1 VVAGQLRALGVTG
14 AKRSPALPDVPT
26 VSEAGLPGYEHTGWF
41 GIMAPAGTP
50 KAVIDKLAAEIKA
63 VTEKPD
69 VRAAW
74 DKQGVEPMYLAPKE
88 FDAYL
93 RAELEKWAKVVKAA
107 NIKLE

>member
-1 VVAGQLRALGVTG
+1 
-14 AKRSPALPDVPT
+14 
-26 VSEAGLPGYEHTGWF
+26 
-41 GIMAPAGTP
+41 MAPAGTP